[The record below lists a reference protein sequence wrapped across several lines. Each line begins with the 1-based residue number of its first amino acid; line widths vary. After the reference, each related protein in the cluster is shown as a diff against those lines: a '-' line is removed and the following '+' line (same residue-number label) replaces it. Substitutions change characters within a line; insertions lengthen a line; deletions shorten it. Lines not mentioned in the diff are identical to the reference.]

1 MYLKEI
7 PCINKVTIPD
17 HTEGYKE
24 LQDVTGGYKG
34 SQGGYKGLQG
44 VAMGYRELQGITRGY
59 QGVARGYRGLQW
71 VTGSQDVTVKL
82 IF

>member
-24 LQDVTGGYKG
+24 LQDVTGDYKG
-34 SQGGYKGLQG
+34 SQGVTGGLQG
-44 VAMGYRELQGITRGY
+44 VAM
-59 QGVARGYRGLQW
+59 GYRGLQW